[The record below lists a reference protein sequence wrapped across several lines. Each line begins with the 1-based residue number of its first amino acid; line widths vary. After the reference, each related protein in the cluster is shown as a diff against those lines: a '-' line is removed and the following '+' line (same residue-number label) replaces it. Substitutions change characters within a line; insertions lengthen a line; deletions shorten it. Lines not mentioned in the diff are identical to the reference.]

1 MSACAR
7 SRCSASADRTN
18 ERGGGRGRIGALS
31 PEVAPLLVITGA
43 AWLLALLFVWLGM
56 RAARRRRDLL
66 DTPTS
71 KTQGVFIGDVELS
84 GASEC
89 STPVRSFLA
98 EISCVHYEW
107 SVGEHWRRTVVES
120 YTDSKGNRRTRT
132 RIESG
137 VATIASGGEMV
148 PFFLRDDTGAVL
160 VRPQGARIEPAIVF
174 SRDCGPGDPLYY
186 AKARPEAVRDS
197 VHRRTFRESAI
208 PLGVKLFVLGRAR
221 ERADV
226 VAPEIAAHPDA
237 RDFLI
242 STRDEKAISSGFR
255 VATWAWSIAGFI
267 VASLGSLFAIAQA
280 RVEDGLL
287 MAALI
292 AGAVL
297 AFCAM
302 VGLVWTWMT
311 YNSLAM
317 LRQRVRRA
325 WANVDV
331 ELRRRHDLLPP
342 LVEVVKG
349 ARGHEA
355 ETLRAIAGLRAQIAA
370 GASDPRGATGR
381 VAGVAPQ
388 LRVLVEAVPEL
399 QTNENFLALQHELV
413 ATETRIALA
422 RTYYNGLA
430 AGYNARIV
438 VVPER
443 FLAAVGG
450 LRAAPFFEAQG
461 FERAAVAVRL
471 AS

>member
-1 MSACAR
+1 M
-7 SRCSASADRTN
+7 
-18 ERGGGRGRIGALS
+18 S
-31 PEVAPLLVITGA
+31 PEAAMLLAITAA
-43 AWLLALLFVWLGM
+43 AWLVALLFVWLGM
-56 RAARRRRDLL
+56 RSARRRRDLL

-89 STPVRSFLA
+89 SMPVQSHLA
-98 EISCVHYEW
+98 EIPCVHYEW
-107 SVGEHWRRTVVES
+107 SVGEHWMRTVVES

-132 RIESG
+132 RVESG
-137 VATIASGGEMV
+137 VTTIASGGEMV

-160 VRPQGARIEPAIVF
+160 IRPQGARIEPSIVF

-186 AKARPEAVRDS
+186 AKAPSGAVRDS
-197 VHRRTFRESAI
+197 VHRRSFRESAI
-208 PLGVKLFVLGRAR
+208 PLGAKLFVLGRAR

-255 VATWAWSIAGFI
+255 VSTWAWSVSGFV
-267 VASLGSLFAIAQA
+267 VAMLGAAFAIAQA
-280 RVEDGLL
+280 RVQDRALAIAL
-287 MAALI
+287 VAAAVI
-292 AGAVL
+292 A
-297 AFCAM
+297 FFAM

-311 YNSLAM
+311 YNSLAR

-355 ETLRAIAGLRAQIAA
+355 ETLRAIAGLRAQIATGGTDPRA
-370 GASDPRGATGR
+370 GASR
-381 VAGVAPQ
+381 VEGVAPQ

-399 QTNENFLALQHELV
+399 RTNENFLALQHELV

-430 AGYNARIV
+430 AGYNARIA

-461 FERAAVAVRL
+461 FERAAVAVRM
-471 AS
+471 AP

>member
-1 MSACAR
+1 M
-7 SRCSASADRTN
+7 
-18 ERGGGRGRIGALS
+18 L
-31 PEVAPLLVITGA
+31 VAVTGA
-43 AWLLALLFVWLGM
+43 AWLVALLFVWLGM

-71 KTQGVFIGDVELS
+71 KSQGVFIGDVELS

-89 STPVRSFLA
+89 PAPVQSHLA
-98 EISCVHYEW
+98 EIPCVHYEW

-120 YTDSKGNRRTRT
+120 YTDSKGNSRTRT

-160 VRPQGARIEPAIVF
+160 IRPEGARIEPATVF

-186 AKARPEAVRDS
+186 AKGPPEAVRDS
-197 VHRRTFRESAI
+197 VHRRSFREHAI
-208 PLGVKLFVLGRAR
+208 PLGTKLFVLGRAR

-255 VATWAWSIAGFI
+255 IATWAWCISGFV
-267 VASLGSLFAIAQA
+267 VAMLGTAFAIAQS
-280 RVEDGLL
+280 RVSDRVLVALL
-287 MAALI
+287 ATA
-292 AGAVL
+292 AVL
-297 AFCAM
+297 AFLAM

-355 ETLRAIAGLRAQIAA
+355 ETLRAIAGLRAQMAA
-370 GASDPRGATGR
+370 GGSDPRDGTGR
-381 VAGVAPQ
+381 VEGVAPQ

-399 QTNENFLALQHELV
+399 RTDANFLSLQNELV
-413 ATETRIALA
+413 VTETRIALA

-430 AGYNARIV
+430 AGYNARIA

-450 LRAAPFFEAQG
+450 LRPAPFFEAQG

-471 AS
+471 AP